1 MVKTKAKYIQIC
13 NSYVVSNSLGCLF
26 PWQYK
31 MYPDKDTGKKFPARK
46 KKLFLGSLRPVVLT
60 ILKYK
65 KDRKAGRKIT
75 FKVR

>member
-46 KKLFLGSLRPVVLT
+46 KKIIFGFSQTSGSYHIEIQKRQ
-60 ILKYK
+60 K
-65 KDRKAGRKIT
+65 GRKKNH
-75 FKVR
+75 F